1 MGRKF
6 VGGMR
11 CENVFCDYPLVPFSA
26 DRGVED
32 KVVTPAVLDNG
43 DV

>member
-26 DRGVED
+26 DRGVNLED
-32 KVVTPAVLDNG
+32 KEFLDNG